1 MHTYM
6 VDFYPK
12 PAHAR
17 KNLADVSVRVVA
29 ESDAEARKLAKSEI
43 QSGHPDMN
51 LSEFEIEVSE
61 LLHR

>member
-1 MHTYM
+1 MHLYM

-12 PAHAR
+12 PAHAK
-17 KNLADVSVRVVA
+17 KNLGDMSVRVAA
-29 ESDAEARKLAKSEI
+29 EDDAQAKKFARSEI
-43 QSGHPDMN
+43 QSENPELN